1 MDKKREL
8 DEKLTKISYKLG
20 ALFMKELLNKQYKL
34 NYYQRIRAQ
43 GQAFNK
49 WKAQFRESVTNEQ
62 KAKRMS
68 SNSKS
73 TVSGHPKRNLKIKG
87 KRHVSSNNNK
97 SGIGGKTNNLT
108 SGNKGTK
115 ANQAQLYI
123 NKHKV
128 RVSLIHQYTLNFRY
142 FTRHI
147 KDQFGCEICISTQFV
162 AILKRFAKSNY
173 LGN

>member
-49 WKAQFRESVTNEQ
+49 WKAQFRTNVENEK
-62 KAKRMS
+62 KAKRIS
-68 SNSKS
+68 SNSKN
-73 TVSGHPKRNLKIKG
+73 TVSDYPKKNLKIKG
-87 KRHVSSNNNK
+87 KRHVSSNSNK
-97 SGIGGKTNNLT
+97 SKISGKINDSTNV
-108 SGNKGTK
+108 NKGLK
-115 ANQAQLYI
+115 ASQAQLYI

-128 RVSLIHQYTLNFRY
+128 KVSLIHQYTLG
-142 FTRHI
+142 I
-147 KDQFGCEICISTQFV
+147 
-162 AILKRFAKSNY
+162 
-173 LGN
+173 